1 MRTNSSPDPD
11 HFQKVLADAFVVQES
26 EIETRSLC
34 AVVELQG
41 LIAKGELDIDRAMT
55 MIADRARDVAN
66 ATGIAIALLR
76 GDQLTYRA
84 GSGNSADRVG
94 RNMTAVLSVSRHIQ
108 SKDEILRVEDAQAD
122 RRIEA
127 AICRQFGARSLLILP
142 IYDHRALVGVLEVIF
157 SDAHEFQDREVRTY
171 RLMASLVG
179 EAMSRVAQ
187 LREKKV
193 TAAAEQRAV
202 EQRLEQAVLQPQASP
217 YDVGPKSV
225 PISGPAHRQAWK
237 VHALAAKFPTRRQ
250 LVRVGSI
257 IGQRAKHVPLYKRWT
272 IAVLLALVSWIA
284 YRDRHSASTQADF
297 ALQGSNKIAQP
308 LPSGSATSSP
318 SDEAKRLAVANSTEP
333 ARTTAIRTPRWVRV
347 GSNELDYV
355 AEDVTVRHFTR
366 APAPTHLQTAHSRVK
381 TIGDDV
387 TVRYFGSAPVSPGV
401 DGGNSQIHFISE
413 KNATVHPVTTKHPF
427 IPQPSDDSTSP
438 SPR

>member
-1 MRTNSSPDPD
+1 
-11 HFQKVLADAFVVQES
+11 
-26 EIETRSLC
+26 
-34 AVVELQG
+34 
-41 LIAKGELDIDRAMT
+41 

-84 GSGNSADRVG
+84 GSGNSVDRVG

-179 EAMSRVAQ
+179 EAISRVAQ
-187 LREKKV
+187 VREKKSR
-193 TAAAEQRAV
+193 QLRNKG
-202 EQRLEQAVLQPQASP
+202 RLISFSGRLPSAT
-217 YDVGPKSV
+217 GISV
-225 PISGPAHRQAWK
+225 RCWTQVRPISGPAHRQAWK
-237 VHALAAKFPTRRQ
+237 VHAFAAKFPTRRQ

-257 IGQRAKHVPLYKRWT
+257 IGQRAKLVPLYKRWT
-272 IAVLLALVSWIA
+272 VAVLLALVSWIA

-318 SDEAKRLAVANSTEP
+318 SDEAKRLAVANPTEP
-333 ARTTAIRTPRWVRV
+333 ARATAIRTPRWVRV

-366 APAPTHLQTAHSRVK
+366 APAPPHLQTAHSRVK

-401 DGGNSQIHFISE
+401 DGGNTQIHFISE
-413 KNATVHPVTTKHPF
+413 KDATVHPVTTKHPF
-427 IPQPSDDSTSP
+427 IPQPPMIQRRLLPAKWPLAENRAS
-438 SPR
+438 RRIYL